1 MNGERLYVSFLRNR
15 VPKRQPEN
23 ATANERPTKLN
34 AKGRLPAP
42 ADLCSGKCLLVT
54 LIHFCIGSNK
64 NDVFEKE
71 LPSCEFT
78 LRFALNGN
86 EIAAARN
93 TSSQNKITLNGDEK
107 TLKEYREFLE
117 PKTFMIPEGASMSFR
132 TLINRFIRPNSAA
145 YVSFDGAVSG
155 KAL

>member
-1 MNGERLYVSFLRNR
+1 M
-15 VPKRQPEN
+15 
-23 ATANERPTKLN
+23 
-34 AKGRLPAP
+34 GRLPAP
-42 ADLCSGKCLLVT
+42 ADLRSGKSLLVT

-117 PKTFMIPEGASMSFR
+117 PKTFMIPEDATMSFR